1 MDHLTDVKS
10 AAQTSYSGLGH
21 WKDSWLGRAQ
31 HALSKHQPF
40 APKLLFLLVVTSC
53 VQKSTAGQSMSSQLP
68 ALTSWLLAPAPAWV
82 VPPLGR
88 NPSLIH

>member
-21 WKDSWLGRAQ
+21 WKVSWLGRAQ

-53 VQKSTAGQSMSSQLP
+53 VQK
-68 ALTSWLLAPAPAWV
+68 
-82 VPPLGR
+82 
-88 NPSLIH
+88 